1 MSDDTPRMSDDTP
14 FQPQPAE
21 FKTSLDGGGG
31 LVRVRLVG
39 EPHDGR
45 ELYIDE
51 MELPTEIYVTSGRQ
65 TFEWWPGTLHEAM
78 ARTATG
84 GDPAAPPVRYVLEVD
99 DDTRE
104 PLFVAEPGAR

>member
-1 MSDDTPRMSDDTP
+1 MSDDTPRMSSDGS
-14 FQPQPAE
+14 FQPRPAE
-21 FKTSLDGGGG
+21 FKTRLDGQGG
-31 LVRVRLVG
+31 LVRVRFVG

-51 MELPTEIYVTSGRQ
+51 MELPSEIYATSGGRA
-65 TFEWWPGTLHEAM
+65 FEWWPGTLHEAM

-84 GDPAAPPVRYVLEVD
+84 GDPAAPPMRYVLTVD
-99 DDTRE
+99 EDTQE

>member
-14 FQPQPAE
+14 FQSRPAE
-21 FKTSLDGGGG
+21 FKTRLDGEGG

-51 MELPTEIYVTSGRQ
+51 MELPAEIYATSGSQ
-65 TFEWWPGTLHEAM
+65 TFEWWPGTLHEVM

-84 GDPAAPPVRYVLEVD
+84 GDPAAPPVRYVLTVD

-104 PLFVAEPGAR
+104 PLFVAEAGAR